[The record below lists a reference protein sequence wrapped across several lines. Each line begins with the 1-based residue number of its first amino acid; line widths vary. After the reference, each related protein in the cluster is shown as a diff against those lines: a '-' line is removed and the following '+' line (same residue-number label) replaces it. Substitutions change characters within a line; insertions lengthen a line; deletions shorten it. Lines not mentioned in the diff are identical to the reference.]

1 MAGMQRSG
9 LSGRDVD
16 RSTYVAALFLSA
28 FTAQASV
35 LALSPLLPKIAETLG
50 ASVGGV
56 GQLRTISGGVACLTA
71 LALGRWSTVRLRSL
85 VAGGVALLALGSLA
99 CALAPTLTV
108 LGLAQVP
115 VGVGLAAVLVG
126 ALAAAGEWPS
136 AERRTRVLAWTLVG
150 QPVAWVVGMPIVGT
164 IAGTAGWRPAL
175 MVLPV
180 SASVPTLLALRRAPG
195 GRAPARSR
203 ERRWLLRPP
212 VARWALGEVL
222 AFSAWSGT
230 LVYAGTLFADSY
242 GAGPA
247 QVGLVLGAGA
257 AAYLPGNFAARPWV
271 ERSAR
276 IATGVLA
283 LLAGVVVLALFAERP
298 SLGVSAA
305 LFAGMAAIGGARTLA
320 GSARGLE
327 LGGSR
332 PVVSTGLRAAAQQL
346 GYLVGAGLGGA
357 VLDARGPSALGVVLS
372 VMFGAAGAISLLRAR
387 NGGRSSGRA
396 TPPSPRV
403 ASVVGEPSGGS
414 SAAEGAMGVSA

>member
-71 LALGRWSTVRLRSL
+71 LALGRWPTVRLRSL

-115 VGVGLAAVLVG
+115 VGVELAAVLVG
-126 ALAAAGEWPS
+126 ALTAAGEWPS

-180 SASVPTLLALRRAPG
+180 SASVPALLAMRRAPG

-283 LLAGVVVLALFAERP
+283 PRRCRRAGAVRRAAVAGDLRRAVRGDGRHRWGEDARRERP
-298 SLGVSAA
+298 
-305 LFAGMAAIGGARTLA
+305 
-320 GSARGLE
+320 
-327 LGGSR
+327 
-332 PVVSTGLRAAAQQL
+332 
-346 GYLVGAGLGGA
+346 
-357 VLDARGPSALGVVLS
+357 GP
-372 VMFGAAGAISLLRAR
+372 RAR
-387 NGGRSSGRA
+387 WVPARSSGRV

-403 ASVVGEPSGGS
+403 ASGEWEPSGGS
-414 SAAEGAMGVSA
+414 SAADGAVGVSA